1 MRDISMRPCLRARG
15 LAANPVAN
23 VGFERGTGIVKLWA
37 REAGRLRVNPRL
49 TMSGLCHFRVLVV
62 AGLAGGLLAC
72 ASPSPE
78 PRSGKPEVTI
88 SGTTL
93 DKLKTAL
100 VSEMSKRKFRVTK
113 ETASEMSFEQPA
125 NSTVLQAVASS
136 DAGKNA
142 IERIT
147 YTVATVGGDM
157 HVVADVAVV
166 RKLAAMEK
174 PIDINQSAEAQTV
187 QSVLDKIAGEIG
199 TAKASKP

>member
-1 MRDISMRPCLRARG
+1 
-15 LAANPVAN
+15 
-23 VGFERGTGIVKLWA
+23 
-37 REAGRLRVNPRL
+37 
-49 TMSGLCHFRVLVV
+49 MSGLCHFRGLVIV
-62 AGLAGGLLAC
+62 GLAGGLLAC
-72 ASPSPE
+72 ASPPQE
-78 PRSGKPEVTI
+78 ARSGKPEVTI
-88 SGTTL
+88 SGTTM

-125 NSTVLQAVASS
+125 SSSVLQAVASS

-142 IERIT
+142 IERVT